1 MKEHIRVPSR
11 IIQTNGKILDF
22 RIRQICDTHQDSDF
36 FRDDVFNDFVTTQE
50 RDTNSLWLHTGDI
63 VDFDRPTTREAK
75 NRNYSDR
82 RDAQRND
89 AMKSIKWLDEKIIP
103 KYAKIASSC
112 LGIIDGDHYLEVGRF
127 TSGRYLAHKL
137 RVPYLGKRSAYVSV
151 IFRDTCGG
159 AIKYD
164 IFARHGKGGGGT
176 PGGDMNALRKQ
187 NATIIAD
194 CYFGSHTHQ
203 QNCHPARFEY
213 VSHKGFLANKIAWYV
228 RGGSMLDCFPVGS
241 KKRGYAYDAE
251 YSSVPCGWGQVELTL
266 AREYNGEGKA
276 KVFSIRKSTGSIIAF

>member
-1 MKEHIRVPSR
+1 MVDAIAVPQR
-11 IIQTNGKILDF
+11 IVDLGGRIADF
-22 RIRQICDTHQDSDF
+22 RIRQICDTHQDSEF
-36 FRDDVFNDFVTTQE
+36 FRADVFAEFVKIQE
-50 RDTNSLWLHTGDI
+50 KDKNSLWLHTGDL
-63 VDFDRPTTREAK
+63 VDFDRPTTREQK

-89 AMKSIKWLDEKIIP
+89 AMKNIKWLDEKVIP
-103 KYAKIASSC
+103 QYARIASSC
-112 LGIIDGDHYLEVGRF
+112 LGIIDGDHYLEIGRF

-137 RVPYLGKRSAYVSV
+137 RVPYLGKRSSAVSV
-151 IFRDTCGG
+151 IFRNNSNS
-159 AIKYD
+159 ALKYD

-203 QNCHPARFEY
+203 QNAHPARVEY
-213 VSHKGFLANKIAWYV
+213 VTHKGTWASRTAWYV
-228 RGGSMLDCFPVGS
+228 RGGSMLDCFPIGS

-251 YSSVPCGWGQVELTL
+251 YSSVPCGWGEVELTL
-266 AREYNGEGKA
+266 AREYTGEGKA
-276 KVFSIRKSTGSIIAF
+276 KRFGIRKSRGSVIAF